1 MDKTKHGL
9 RKYHFWLVK
18 VRVYGGR
25 REEKR
30 RKEEKKR
37 RREEEEEKKIR
48 EEEEIKVWNFVWNLL
63 GFVWILV
70 WRFRIPIFV

>member
-25 REEKR
+25 REE
-30 RKEEKKR
+30 EEEKR
-37 RREEEEEKKIR
+37 RRRNHAMKCLELLYGIICWNCLEH
-48 EEEEIKVWNFVWNLL
+48 VWNSCL
-63 GFVWILV
+63 G
-70 WRFRIPIFV
+70 

>member
-30 RKEEKKR
+30 RREEEKEEEKR
-37 RREEEEEKKIR
+37 RRRNQGMECMELFME
-48 EEEEIKVWNFVWNLL
+48 
-63 GFVWILV
+63 LV
-70 WRFRIPIFV
+70 TICMDTCLEV

>member
-30 RKEEKKR
+30 REEEKR
-37 RREEEEEKKIR
+37 RRQEEEEEEEKRRRRNQGMECLKLLYGILG
-48 EEEEIKVWNFVWNLL
+48 WNCLERV
-63 GFVWILV
+63 
-70 WRFRIPIFV
+70 